1 MHAQQHLPGFQH
13 MHQHHAVH
21 QTEHWQNVLS
31 QRLQALQRET
41 ARLQQEM
48 GNIEHRSRA
57 LATGLPDMFNNQQDR
72 TSQPPQ
78 VPVAGIP
85 LPMGF
90 RPTAPIPS
98 TFPPPP
104 QLPQAFQHLLQ
115 QRENERA
122 STDGRQTRSGRSSPN
137 IHRPDH
143 TTTYSREAIGPNG
156 ERWQMTVNETTSTF
170 QIPQHPALR
179 HPDHPQVPGVN
190 PALDTLQA
198 MARTTDR
205 LLANQRA
212 QPPQNIQSSTGA
224 ATNPLPSGATAS
236 PLPQAPESDRV
247 PPTNASTGV
256 PPVTYLPPRP
266 RYNPV
271 FSAPFAAH
279 NIGPFV
285 NSVNNP
291 EPTVYILSS
300 PQGPQA
306 LLLQNSDTYYTLPQ
320 TVRRHRTESPTPVA
334 ADQAQA
340 EEGDPVVPHGLRDE
354 PAQHLARRGNRHH
367 HQIPPLEPVG
377 APHGNPG
384 AGALGA
390 RIGPM
395 VWLIIR
401 LAGFVWFFTAGNNSW
416 PRFVMI
422 TALAVLVFIINTGIF
437 NGIAEALWGPVRRH
451 VEALIPLAGPE
462 AALVPAANAAAI
474 PQQQVRGA
482 PPADG
487 LRPRRRRG
495 ELDEVE
501 VAARLIRQQREGRAD
516 WWITQVR
523 RAEHAALLFLA
534 SLVPGVGERH
544 IAAREAAAN
553 AAEAERQREL
563 EAAEATAAAENA
575 PAENPEAGS
584 EGPEGG
590 NQDTEGNAPQN
601 ADGGEGPAL
610 AQPVIAEA

>member
-1 MHAQQHLPGFQH
+1 
-13 MHQHHAVH
+13 
-21 QTEHWQNVLS
+21 
-31 QRLQALQRET
+31 
-41 ARLQQEM
+41 
-48 GNIEHRSRA
+48 
-57 LATGLPDMFNNQQDR
+57 
-72 TSQPPQ
+72 
-78 VPVAGIP
+78 
-85 LPMGF
+85 
-90 RPTAPIPS
+90 
-98 TFPPPP
+98 
-104 QLPQAFQHLLQ
+104 
-115 QRENERA
+115 
-122 STDGRQTRSGRSSPN
+122 
-137 IHRPDH
+137 
-143 TTTYSREAIGPNG
+143 
-156 ERWQMTVNETTSTF
+156 
-170 QIPQHPALR
+170 
-179 HPDHPQVPGVN
+179 
-190 PALDTLQA
+190 
-198 MARTTDR
+198 
-205 LLANQRA
+205 
-212 QPPQNIQSSTGA
+212 
-224 ATNPLPSGATAS
+224 
-236 PLPQAPESDRV
+236 
-247 PPTNASTGV
+247 
-256 PPVTYLPPRP
+256 
-266 RYNPV
+266 
-271 FSAPFAAH
+271 
-279 NIGPFV
+279 
-285 NSVNNP
+285 
-291 EPTVYILSS
+291 
-300 PQGPQA
+300 
-306 LLLQNSDTYYTLPQ
+306 
-320 TVRRHRTESPTPVA
+320 
-334 ADQAQA
+334 
-340 EEGDPVVPHGLRDE
+340 
-354 PAQHLARRGNRHH
+354 
-367 HQIPPLEPVG
+367 
-377 APHGNPG
+377 
-384 AGALGA
+384 
-390 RIGPM
+390 M

-610 AQPVIAEA
+610 AQPVIAEAWVYDIMNHGSIAIARSSDSTSDNIG